1 MRYLLTSLACLI
13 SCTVISQENRADTL
27 IHLKNYSVLYSQQY
41 LQPIE
46 VWYKVK
52 CPYNVK
58 KAPDCSR
65 NFTKVIAD
73 SLGINTSKDKHYK
86 DTCWEKGHMAS
97 IETFDCSCEDVEETL
112 TYLNCALQHNKL
124 NGGLWLELEN
134 KEREEAKNN
143 AVSVHIKVEFNN
155 TTKILGDVLIP
166 SGFYKT
172 LIMNGDSTNYYF
184 QNTFTEGKKL
194 EHCIIN

>member
-1 MRYLLTSLACLI
+1 MKYLVAALACLI
-13 SCTVISQENRADTL
+13 SCSLISQENRNDTL
-27 IHLKNYSVLYSQQY
+27 IHLKNYSVLYSQKNQ
-41 LQPIE
+41 QPME

-58 KAPDCSR
+58 KRADCSR
-65 NFTKVIAD
+65 KFTNVIAE

-86 DTCWEKGHMAS
+86 DNCWDKGHMAS

-134 KEREEAKNN
+134 KEREEAENK
-143 AVSVHIKVEFNN
+143 AVSVHIKVEFND

-172 LIMNGDSTNYYF
+172 LIVNGDSTNYYF
-184 QNTFTEGKKL
+184 PNTCPESKKL
-194 EHCIIN
+194 ERYIID